1 MPSPPPSGTS
11 AGGGRERKSAVRSP
25 ATTIAQP
32 LPSLISPVPG
42 AETGYGASERRPGTG
57 FGAEFAT
64 TAHQPRPRGG
74 DRLWS
79 K

>member
-1 MPSPPPSGTS
+1 MEQVSVARRRALEQSLLPP
-11 AGGGRERKSAVRSP
+11 
-25 ATTIAQP
+25 
-32 LPSLISPVPG
+32 LISPVLG
-42 AETGYGASERRPGTG
+42 AETGYGASERRPATG

-64 TAHQPRPRGG
+64 AAHQPRPRGG

>member
-1 MPSPPPSGTS
+1 MEQVSVARGRALEQSLLPP
-11 AGGGRERKSAVRSP
+11 
-25 ATTIAQP
+25 
-32 LPSLISPVPG
+32 LISLVLG

-57 FGAEFAT
+57 LGAEFAT
-64 TAHQPRPRGG
+64 AAPAAHQPRPRGG